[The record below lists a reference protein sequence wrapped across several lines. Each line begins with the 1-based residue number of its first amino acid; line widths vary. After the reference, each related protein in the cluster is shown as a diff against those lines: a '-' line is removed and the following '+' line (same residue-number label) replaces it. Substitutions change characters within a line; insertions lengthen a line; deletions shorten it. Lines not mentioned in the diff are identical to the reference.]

1 MRFLIAGFG
10 SIGRRHFRNL
20 ISLGYDDIILYRS
33 NKSTLDTDE
42 IRGFVVE
49 TDLEKALAHKP
60 DALIISNPTAYHL
73 DVAIPAALQGCHL
86 FFEKPISDSLDRISE
101 LRKALEIGGGKA
113 MTGFQYRFHPG
124 LQQTKNWIDDGFI
137 GNVVAARA
145 HWGEYLPGWHP
156 WEDHRKSYS
165 ARKDLG
171 GGVILTLCHP
181 IDYLRWIFGEIHSVW
196 SSYSSIEHLQ
206 IDSEGTADISLLFKN
221 IIGHVHLNYIQR
233 PGKHVLEII
242 GDSGTITWDNKDGV
256 ARCYTAKEEKW
267 HEFAPAPEFERN
279 TLFIDEMQNFIEF
292 INGKEEPMCTLED
305 GIRIQEI
312 ISAIYQS
319 QIEKRRIDLV

>member
-73 DVAIPAALQGCHL
+73 GVAIPAALQGCHL

-181 IDYLRWIFGEIHSVW
+181 IDYLRWMFGEIHSVW
-196 SSYSSIEHLQ
+196 SSHSSIEHLQ

-267 HEFAPAPEFERN
+267 HEFTSAPEFERN

>member
-33 NKSTLDTDE
+33 NKSTLDTEE
-42 IRGFVVE
+42 ISGFVVE

-60 DALIISNPTAYHL
+60 DAVIISNPTALHL
-73 DVAIPAALQGCHL
+73 DVAIPAALQGCNL
-86 FFEKPISDSLDRISE
+86 FFEKPISDSLEGILDLKR
-101 LRKALEIGGGKA
+101 ALEIGGGKA

-124 LQQTKNWIDDGFI
+124 LQQVKNWINNGFI
-137 GNVVAARA
+137 GKVVSAKA

-181 IDYLRWIFGEIHSVW
+181 IDYLRWMFGEIHSVW

-206 IDSEGTADISLLFKN
+206 IDSEGTADISLMFEN
-221 IIGHVHLNYIQR
+221 ILGHVHLNYIQR
-233 PGKHVLEII
+233 PGKHMLEII
-242 GDSGTITWDNKDGV
+242 GDSGTITWDNKDGM
-256 ARCYTAKEEKW
+256 ARCYSAKDEKW
-267 HEFAPAPEFERN
+267 HSFSPSPEFERN
-279 TLFIDEMQNFIEF
+279 TLFIDEMHNFIEF
-292 INGKEEPMCTLED
+292 IKGKEDPICTLDD

-312 ISAIYQS
+312 VSAIYQS
-319 QIEKRRIDLV
+319 QVEKRRIDLD

>member
-20 ISLGYDDIILYRS
+20 ITLGYDDIILYRS

-42 IRGFVVE
+42 IKNFVVE

-60 DALIISNPTAYHL
+60 DVVIISNPTALHL

-86 FFEKPISDSLDRISE
+86 FFEKPISDSLERIPE

-124 LQQTKNWIDDGFI
+124 LQQVKKWIEDGTI
-137 GNVVAARA
+137 GKVVSARA
-145 HWGEYLPGWHP
+145 HWGEYQPGWHP
-156 WEDHRKSYS
+156 WEDHRNSYS
-165 ARKDLG
+165 ARKELG

-181 IDYLRWIFGEIHSVW
+181 IDYFRWMFGEIQSVW
-196 SSYSSIEHLQ
+196 SAYDNIQSLQ
-206 IDSEGTADISLLFKN
+206 IDTEGVADIGLLFDGV
-221 IIGHVHLNYIQR
+221 IGHVHLNYIQR
-233 PGKHVLEII
+233 PGKHVIEII

-256 ARCYTAKEEKW
+256 ARYYSVNDYQWQTYIP
-267 HEFAPAPEFERN
+267 PADFERN
-279 TLFIDEMQNFIEF
+279 TLFIDEMKNFIEF
-292 INGKEEPMCTLED
+292 ISGNSETMCTLED
-305 GIRIQEI
+305 GIAIQKI
-312 ISAIYQS
+312 VSAIYLS
-319 QIEKRRIDLV
+319 QVEKRRIDL